1 MAAAP
6 LNNAMGNANANARR
20 GRVRIALIMVFLT
33 SFTGVRPPMNLK
45 VAAKR
50 RKTSRINTLAF
61 QQSAGSIYHAGSAD
75 CMQSEQK

>member
-1 MAAAP
+1 
-6 LNNAMGNANANARR
+6 
-20 GRVRIALIMVFLT
+20 
-33 SFTGVRPPMNLK
+33 MNLK